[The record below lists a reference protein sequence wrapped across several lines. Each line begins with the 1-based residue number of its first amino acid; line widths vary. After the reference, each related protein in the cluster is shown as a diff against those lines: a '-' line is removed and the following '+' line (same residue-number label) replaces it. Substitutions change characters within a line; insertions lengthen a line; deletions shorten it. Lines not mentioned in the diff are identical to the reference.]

1 MAVLMTDGSRGKYAG
16 SCQWQPVS
24 WKILKNPGKIGNS
37 VNSPGFSDK
46 IGFFLQR
53 LCRKNQRICTFDSAR
68 RQSGQIPTRELARF
82 SMSASASH
90 ADAPTLDETVA
101 EVQRTFRDARAHT
114 AVKRG
119 EAAAALLEVEAQVR
133 MPVGQW
139 QCQW

>member
-1 MAVLMTDGSRGKYAG
+1 
-16 SCQWQPVS
+16 
-24 WKILKNPGKIGNS
+24 
-37 VNSPGFSDK
+37 
-46 IGFFLQR
+46 
-53 LCRKNQRICTFDSAR
+53 
-68 RQSGQIPTRELARF
+68 
-82 SMSASASH
+82 MSASASH